1 MIKSLKLDPKSG
13 QVMVMYLDLQQKIF
27 WYLEEQ
33 KVIGVLCHM
42 HLQTHIYVDLV
53 MQVQTNMEKSLK
65 DIIG

>member
-13 QVMVMYLDLQQKIF
+13 QVMVKYLDLQQKIF

-33 KVIGVLCHM
+33 KEIGALCHM
-42 HLQTHIYVDLV
+42 RLQTHIYVDLV

-65 DIIG
+65 ELLG

>member
-13 QVMVMYLDLQQKIF
+13 QVMVKYLDLQQKIF

-42 HLQTHIYVDLV
+42 HLKTHIYVDLV

-65 DIIG
+65 DKIG